1 MEMRTSFIFLIL
13 SLLCS
18 VGRNVQ
24 ASTFGFVHGMEGA
37 VGHATASTLLGVVG
51 SFGLILALL
60 YLVCRRRSRIGEQR
74 NTAQREFSM
83 RLIRSQEEERKRIA
97 HELHDSLGQDL
108 LLIKTSA
115 QLALAER
122 NAAPNVTARLTQIR
136 SIAAKAVDDVRTIT
150 GNLRPPELDRLG
162 LAAALEAMAN
172 QISNNSSL
180 EIDCGVARMDHRLAK
195 DDEINVYRI
204 VQECV
209 TNALKHSGANRVQI
223 LADRLNGDL
232 NIRVVDDGRGFDPSG
247 CMEGTSSGG
256 LGLIGLAE
264 RSRSLGGDL
273 QIESTPQQ
281 GTCITLTVPIQDH
294 DGTTRS

>member
-1 MEMRTSFIFLIL
+1 MEMRTQSISLIL
-13 SLLCS
+13 SLFCTLGHS
-18 VGRNVQ
+18 VQ
-24 ASTFGFVHGMEGA
+24 ANTFGVVHGMGGGA
-37 VGHATASTLLGVVG
+37 GHATAPTILGVV
-51 SFGLILALL
+51 SAIGLIMALL
-60 YLVCRRRSRIGEQR
+60 YLVCRRRSKVEEQR
-74 NTAQREFSM
+74 SSAQREFSM
-83 RLIRSQEEERKRIA
+83 GLIRSQEEERRRIA

-115 QLALAER
+115 QLALTER
-122 NAAPNVTARLTQIR
+122 STGPNVTARLTQIR

-162 LAAALEAMAN
+162 LAAALEAMAA

-209 TNALKHSGANRVQI
+209 TNALKHSGASRVQI

-232 NIRVVDDGRGFDPSG
+232 NIQVVDDGRGFDPSR
-247 CMEGTSSGG
+247 CMEGKRSGG

-273 QIESTPQQ
+273 QIESAPRQ
-281 GTCITLTVPIQDH
+281 GTRITLTVPIQDH
-294 DGTTRS
+294 DG